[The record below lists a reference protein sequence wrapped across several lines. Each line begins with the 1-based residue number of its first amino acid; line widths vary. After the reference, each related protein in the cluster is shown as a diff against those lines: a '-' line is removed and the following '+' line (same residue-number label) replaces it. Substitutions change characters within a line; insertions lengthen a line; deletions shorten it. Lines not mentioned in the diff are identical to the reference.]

1 MGREHFINADF
12 DLSLRRGGVR
22 PCGRARERQAA
33 ELPWHFLLLA
43 RGGDSILLDREVDRD
58 FARYFKDCGIEHPKV
73 SVAPSI
79 RRHATLRPFGWNLQA
94 SELNRRYA
102 EPVDH
107 PLLDVVR
114 RVNGRRFAAEVET
127 AIGDGKEVLGVFTS
141 VESVVDFLAG
151 QPSSGVEWMVK
162 SEHGNSGLGNRRLR
176 SLPLSEADRRV
187 IEGML
192 VENPCVVLERF
203 RPRVLDLASV
213 FEVSGDGSIHG
224 LQIHEV
230 VNTADGAFIGAI
242 FDLDSRTVEPWR
254 EKIGTAVKTAA
265 RRLARDGYKGPVCID
280 SFVWDDDGLP
290 RLRALVDINARG
302 CMSAPGKSL
311 WRDWGRDRVVYWRLF
326 SARKLRLPSSFDDL
340 VVALGDDAFDPLR
353 RCGVLL
359 TSPLGFDA
367 GRPLRYGVLLAGMDR
382 PEVERLDERLRGQF
396 EQ

>member
-1 MGREHFINADF
+1 
-12 DLSLRRGGVR
+12 
-22 PCGRARERQAA
+22 
-33 ELPWHFLLLA
+33 
-43 RGGDSILLDREVDRD
+43 
-58 FARYFKDCGIEHPKV
+58 
-73 SVAPSI
+73 
-79 RRHATLRPFGWNLQA
+79 
-94 SELNRRYA
+94 
-102 EPVDH
+102 
-107 PLLDVVR
+107 
-114 RVNGRRFAAEVET
+114 
-127 AIGDGKEVLGVFTS
+127 
-141 VESVVDFLAG
+141 
-151 QPSSGVEWMVK
+151 
-162 SEHGNSGLGNRRLR
+162 
-176 SLPLSEADRRV
+176 
-187 IEGML
+187 ML